1 MPRTHDRGG
10 WPSDLPISRD
20 EHTWEDWQWE
30 TQVLP
35 TLLRTKGIMTVDE
48 LRRGI
53 ETIIPEQYE
62 SMLYHE
68 KWIHSLETLLTE
80 KGLIT
85 RKELDSA
92 TEKVKEKWG

>member
-1 MPRTHDRGG
+1 MGFKAVEPYCD
-10 WPSDLPISRD
+10 PPNNN
-20 EHTWEDWQWE
+20 
-30 TQVLP
+30 
-35 TLLRTKGIMTVDE
+35 LLQGIMTVDE